1 MEFGIGVALL
11 LFGVAAIAGC
21 IDTIAGGG
29 GLIALP
35 MMLIVGVPPA
45 SALATNKLQGSG
57 GTSTASLYFLRKKTV
72 HLGDNWVPIL
82 TTFLGSVLGVW
93 LVLQIDSST
102 LAKMIPFLLIF
113 MGSYF
118 ALSPNLGAVDGKR
131 RVSSSIFSA
140 FVTPV
145 LGFYD
150 GFFGPGAGMFMTLSF
165 VSLCGYN
172 LTKATAHTKLLN
184 CTSNVA
190 ALLYFI
196 LFGEI
201 FWKLGLVMLCGQFLG
216 SYIGARMVF
225 NRGAA
230 LIRPVV
236 TVMCFAMASKLLFD
250 SYVANRMAG

>member
-1 MEFGIGVALL
+1 MEFGVEVAAL

-57 GTSTASLYFLRKKTV
+57 GTFTASLYFLRKKTV
-72 HLGDNWVPIL
+72 RLRDNWVPIL
-82 TTFLGSVLGVW
+82 TTFFGSVVGVW
-93 LVLQIDSST
+93 LVLQMDSSI
-102 LAKMIPFLLIF
+102 LAKMIPFLLIV

-118 ALSPNLGAVDGKR
+118 ALSPNLGAVDSKR

-190 ALLYFI
+190 ALLYFV

-225 NRGAA
+225 SRGAA

-236 TVMCFAMASKLLFD
+236 TTMCFAMAFKLLFD
-250 SYVANRMAG
+250 SYVATRMAG

>member
-1 MEFGIGVALL
+1 MEFGVEVALL

-35 MMLIVGVPPA
+35 TMLIVGVPPA
-45 SALATNKLQGSG
+45 VAIATNKLQGSG
-57 GTSTASLYFLRKKTV
+57 GTFTASLYFLRKKTIR
-72 HLGDNWVPIL
+72 LDENWLPIL
-82 TTFLGSVLGVW
+82 TTFFGSVLGGW

-102 LAKMIPFLLIF
+102 LAKIIPFLLII

-118 ALSPNLGAVDGKR
+118 ALSPNLGAVDSHR
-131 RVSSSIFSA
+131 RVSSSMFSA
-140 FVTPV
+140 LVAPA

-150 GFFGPGAGMFMTLSF
+150 GFFGPGTGMFMALSF

-196 LFGEI
+196 FFGEI
-201 FWKLGLVMLCGQFLG
+201 FWKIGLVMLCGQFVG

-225 NRGAA
+225 TQGAK

-236 TVMCFAMASKLLFD
+236 TLVCFAMASKLLFD
-250 SYVANRMAG
+250 SYVASSTMN